1 MRFTSAIL
9 LLTTAIGATAESAIT
24 IKVCN
29 GANLEGD
36 CVDLNVYL
44 QHQCCWWPSKR
55 RLTALVIA
63 DALYADNLNG
73 TPVSKDV
80 RSVSI
85 PDGYRCRFWSYVF
98 SASGEWRDPG

>member
-44 QHQCCWWPSKR
+44 QHQCS
-55 RLTALVIA
+55 

-98 SASGEWRDPG
+98 SASGEWGDPG

>member
-9 LLTTAIGATAESAIT
+9 LLATAIGATAESAIT

-29 GANLEGD
+29 
-36 CVDLNVYL
+36 
-44 QHQCCWWPSKR
+44 
-55 RLTALVIA
+55 A

-98 SASGEWRDPG
+98 SASDPLRAMAAVRAISSTLVRAQLVLPV

>member
-9 LLTTAIGATAESAIT
+9 LLATAIGATAESAIT

-44 QHQCCWWPSKR
+44 QHQC
-55 RLTALVIA
+55 
-63 DALYADNLNG
+63 YNLNG

-85 PDGYRCRFWSYVF
+85 PGGYRCRFWSSTACNGGVTGDIQY
-98 SASGEWRDPG
+98 PGQGSTSPPSVNSVKCYAD